1 MSDPMI
7 DWNAVGAEAAQLL
20 SGYLKI
26 KSVNPPGDERV
37 AADFLEAQLRARG
50 LTATRY
56 MAAPNRVNVVARLRG
71 DGSRQPILLYHHMD
85 VVAADPWR
93 WSCDPFGGEVRDGYV
108 WGRGAIDMKGMG
120 IMQLLALD
128 LLQRQ
133 QPQRT
138 RDIILLAAAD
148 EEKGSVYGTQ
158 WMLANHWPDIAA
170 EYVWDEG
177 SFGLVDF
184 FGPAPVFAVAV
195 AEKKDLWLRLVAHG
209 EPGHSGMPHADNA
222 ADILLRALARV
233 QTLNTRYELNPIVR
247 QMFAQIGAT
256 LPFPK
261 SLLLRHLDNP
271 LIFRLLRPML
281 TADPTIA
288 AMLKDTLSITVLQAG
303 GKENV
308 IPDRAEATLDL
319 RLLPDRNPQQAI
331 DTLHRL
337 IGDTR
342 VTIEAI
348 QTPAVAN
355 VSAVE
360 AEFYRTLTGVIKT
373 LVPASVTAP
382 MLTPGT
388 TDFCFFRGRGVNSY
402 GLFPAILTPGELA
415 RFHGIDERISV
426 ANLQLGTQIIYTV
439 LRAMTQPR

>member
-1 MSDPMI
+1 MVTTYSQD
-7 DWNAVGAEAAQLL
+7 
-20 SGYLKI
+20 
-26 KSVNPPGDERV
+26 
-37 AADFLEAQLRARG
+37 
-50 LTATRY
+50 
-56 MAAPNRVNVVARLRG
+56 
-71 DGSRQPILLYHHMD
+71 
-85 VVAADPWR
+85 
-93 WSCDPFGGEVRDGYV
+93 
-108 WGRGAIDMKGMG
+108 KG
-120 IMQLLALD
+120 
-128 LLQRQ
+128 
-133 QPQRT
+133 
-138 RDIILLAAAD
+138 
-148 EEKGSVYGTQ
+148 V
-158 WMLANHWPDIAA
+158 
-170 EYVWDEG
+170 
-177 SFGLVDF
+177 
-184 FGPAPVFAVAV
+184 
-195 AEKKDLWLRLVAHG
+195 
-209 EPGHSGMPHADNA
+209 
-222 ADILLRALARV
+222 LRALHLKAR
-233 QTLNTRYELNPIVR
+233 LSGDARFRARERRAWDEL
-247 QMFAQIGAT
+247 
-256 LPFPK
+256 FP
-261 SLLLRHLDNP
+261 R
-271 LIFRLLRPML
+271 F
-281 TADPTIA
+281 
-288 AMLKDTLSITVLQAG
+288 Q
-303 GKENV
+303 
-308 IPDRAEATLDL
+308 ATLDL